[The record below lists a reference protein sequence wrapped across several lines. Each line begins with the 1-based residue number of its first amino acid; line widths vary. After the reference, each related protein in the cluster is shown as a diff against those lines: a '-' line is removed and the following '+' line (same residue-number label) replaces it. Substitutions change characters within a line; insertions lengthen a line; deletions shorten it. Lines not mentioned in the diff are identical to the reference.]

1 MMLAFYEK
9 HPTVVCGPMLPLDDE
24 KGLPSASFYAIVK
37 DERTIQ

>member
-1 MMLAFYEK
+1 MMPAFYEK
-9 HPTVVCGPMLPLDDE
+9 DPAGVCGPMLLPLDE

>member
-9 HPTVVCGPMLPLDDE
+9 HPTVVCGPMLLPLDE

-37 DERTIQ
+37 VERTIQ

>member
-1 MMLAFYEK
+1 MLLAFYEK
-9 HPTVVCGPMLPLDDE
+9 HPTVVCGPMLPLDE